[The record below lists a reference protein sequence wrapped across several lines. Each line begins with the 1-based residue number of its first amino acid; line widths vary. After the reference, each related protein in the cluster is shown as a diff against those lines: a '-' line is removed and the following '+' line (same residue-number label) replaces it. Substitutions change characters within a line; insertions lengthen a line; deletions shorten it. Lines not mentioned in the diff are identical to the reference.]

1 MYSGVFTGGAGT
13 YVVVSDGMYS
23 GGGGLNTVVVGTEL
37 DDTISDGVRIASGE
51 VCCVVAAEESSR
63 VVVVDDTCGGSTGRS
78 EFELFTPANTLP
90 PTTMNITT
98 PTATSPLFAR

>member
-13 YVVVSDGMYS
+13 YVVVSNGMYR
-23 GGGGLNTVVVGTEL
+23 GGDGLTTVVVGTAV
-37 DDTISDGVRIASGE
+37 DDAISEGVRVTSGA

-63 VVVVDDTCGGSTGRS
+63 VVVVDDTCGGSTERS
-78 EFELFTPANTLP
+78 GFEPFTAANTLP
-90 PTTMNITT
+90 PTTMNMTT